1 MSKYLVNG
9 LIGFS
14 LFKEMEEIE
23 AKSTKIAIESFIK
36 KQFNGVHIIDV
47 FAERKN
53 NEKQYNLSFCI
64 CKGYKNSNGIFC
76 KVGRY
81 RYYRAFVK
89 KLSTS

>member
-14 LFKEMEEIE
+14 LLKEMEEIE
-23 AKSTKIAIESFIK
+23 AKSPKMAVESFIK
-36 KQFNGVHIIDV
+36 KELNGVQIIDV

-64 CKGYKNSNGIFC
+64 CEGYKNVNGIFC

-81 RYYRAFVK
+81 RYYRAFVE